1 MLFSDTEPV
10 QLIARV
16 AALLI
21 GLTVHEFAHAWTA
34 YRLGDPT
41 AKLMG
46 RLTLNPISHI
56 DPMGAMM
63 MMLVGFGWAKPVPVD
78 AYRVGYRGMLKVA
91 LAGPVS
97 NIILAVFAALV
108 LRAFVFVGGTVGLFA
123 ATLSDTLL
131 TFLFIFINLNLMLAV
146 FNMLPIPP
154 LDGWKVMLGVVPA
167 DTAMDMH
174 AYEPY
179 GPMVLLVVLLSGS
192 LTGFN
197 VLGQL
202 FEPVV
207 DAFWMVFGA
216 GLVG

>member
-1 MLFSDTEPV
+1 MLFSDTEPI
-10 QLIARV
+10 QLVARV

-21 GLTVHEFAHAWTA
+21 GLTVHEYAHAWMA

-41 AKLMG
+41 AKMMG

-63 MMLVGFGWAKPVPVD
+63 LLLVGFGWAKPVPVD
-78 AYRVGYRGMLKVA
+78 AFRVGYRGMLKVA

-97 NIILAVFAALV
+97 NIILAVLAALV
-108 LRAFVFVGGTVGLFA
+108 LRAFMFVGGEVGLFA
-123 ATLSDTLL
+123 ASLSDNFL
-131 TFLFIFINLNLMLAV
+131 TFLFIFINLNLVLAV

-154 LDGWKVMLGVVPA
+154 LDGWKVLLGLVPP
-167 DTAMDMH
+167 DTAMDLH

-197 VLGQL
+197 VLSQL

-207 DAFWMVFGA
+207 EAFWQVFGA
-216 GLVG
+216 GLIG